1 MPQEPIAQELFLD
14 NLSVDEAVAKL
25 HTDNIITAN
34 EQLREA
40 VQPIVDD
47 AANRGV
53 DNLNVIYVDSEPIN
67 VDAFSFARQVVDQL
81 GGTTIVRS
89 PGNVSI
95 ASADFSRAAIANAEN
110 SMMEIPQDYPK
121 GLDLVLTDLTDY
133 VVPWVT
139 YSIIVG
145 LIIVA
150 TFVGL
155 TFYWLRTR
163 PSA

>member
-1 MPQEPIAQELFLD
+1 MAEELYLD
-14 NLSVDEAVAKL
+14 DLSVDEAVAKL
-25 HTDNIITAN
+25 HDDNIITAN
-34 EQLREA
+34 DQLREA

-53 DNLNVIYVDSEPIN
+53 ENLNVIYIDGEPQD
-67 VDAFSFARQVVDQL
+67 VDAFSFARQVVDQI

-89 PGNVSI
+89 PGNVSV
-95 ASADFSRAAIANAEN
+95 ASEDFSRAAIANAEH
-110 SMMEIPQDYPK
+110 SMMEIPRDYPK
-121 GLDLVLTDLTDY
+121 GLDLLLANLTDY
-133 VVPWVT
+133 VVPWT
-139 YSIIVG
+139 LYSIIVG

>member
-1 MPQEPIAQELFLD
+1 MAKELLLD
-14 NLSVDEAVAKL
+14 NLTVDEAVAKL
-25 HTDNIITAN
+25 RTDDIITVN
-34 EQLREA
+34 SQLRDA

-53 DNLNVIYVDSEPIN
+53 QNLNVIYVDAEPVN

-89 PGNVSI
+89 PGNVSV
-95 ASADFSRAAIANAEN
+95 ASEDFSRAAIAKAEH
-110 SMMEIPQDYPK
+110 SMMEIPRDYPK
-121 GLDLVLTDLTDY
+121 GLDLLLANLTDY
-133 VVPWVT
+133 VVPWAL
-139 YSIIVG
+139 YSAIVG
-145 LIIVA
+145 LVIVA

-155 TFYWLRTR
+155 TIYWLRTR